1 MSLLARVAQRSLVR
15 CASSSAASPTSLYQF
30 TDEEV
35 RRGAANVVAAAH

>member
-15 CASSSAASPTSLYQF
+15 CASSSAAAASPTSLYQF

-35 RRGAANVVAAAH
+35 RCAAATS

>member
-15 CASSSAASPTSLYQF
+15 CASSAAAAAASPTSLYQF

-35 RRGAANVVAAAH
+35 RCAAATS